1 MTGRSHSKERLRRR
15 QPIPTQTFFNLPE
28 AKRRALIAIAIDEFA
43 EHDFQN
49 ASISRIVAKA
59 GIAKG
64 SLYQYFAD
72 KEDLYLYLIDLAG
85 QEKRKFLSGQKP
97 PSPDMGLFPYLKW
110 LLETGTHFR
119 FAHPKLEQVVAR
131 ALAPGQGLRTDLGK
145 RLKEQTEAYWR
156 QLVQMG
162 VERGDV
168 DPGYDTGLV
177 AWVFTVLTSE
187 LGWYALSRLGTESP
201 DDPHLADRY
210 NREAAP
216 LFTELIRMLEHGLRP
231 R

>member
-1 MTGRSHSKERLRRR
+1 MTTQSHPCCLPRRR
-15 QPIPTQTFFNLPE
+15 PFIPTQTFFNLPE
-28 AKRRALIAIAIDEFA
+28 AKRQALISIAIDEFA

-85 QEKRKFLSGQKP
+85 QEKQKFLGGQQP
-97 PSPDMGLFPYLKW
+97 PSPDMGLFPYLEW

-131 ALAPGQGLRTDLGK
+131 ALSPGQGMRTDLGK

-156 QLVQMG
+156 QLVQLG
-162 VERGDV
+162 VEKGDV

-187 LGWYALSRLGTESP
+187 LGWYALSRVGPHPP
-201 DDPHLADRY
+201 DDPQLADRY

-216 LFTELIRMLEHGLRP
+216 LFSELIRLLEHGLRP

>member
-1 MTGRSHSKERLRRR
+1 MTVQSHTIRRR
-15 QPIPTQTFFNLPE
+15 RLIPTQTFFNLPE
-28 AKRRALIAIAIDEFA
+28 AKREALIAIAIDEFA

-64 SLYQYFAD
+64 SIYQYFAD

-85 QEKRKFLSGQKP
+85 QEKRRFLSELRP

-110 LLETGTHFR
+110 LLETSTRFR
-119 FAHPKLEQVVAR
+119 FAQPRLEQVVAR
-131 ALAPGQGLRTDLGK
+131 ALAPGQGLRTDLGR

-162 VERGDV
+162 VEKGDV
-168 DPGYDTGLV
+168 DPGYDRGLV
-177 AWVFTVLTSE
+177 AWVFTVLTNE
-187 LGWYALSRLGTESP
+187 LGWYALSRLGDHPP
-201 DDPHLADRY
+201 DDPQLADRY
-210 NREAAP
+210 NHEAAP
-216 LFTELIRMLEHGLRP
+216 LFSELIRMLEHGLRP